1 MLSHFLLPWPNRS
14 MRRRCSRLL
23 EDILHWALK
32 CEQKDW
38 KVFEEANYWVTVPK
52 KKKAMRILTKKKQL
66 WERLF
71 GETNLGEKDFLEFHS
86 WDGGL
91 EVSGTAIFID
101 PQGHWLNKLGTW
113 DGKDPG
119 IFWDKTQPINGWGTQ
134 VAWGLQR
141 ESVPLCIIK
150 WLTAVKAC
158 TTIQRTHDTIF
169 MGGPPLPWAQWGG
182 ITGPQTMFLVVP
194 LITGKLKSKPVTSD

>member
-52 KKKAMRILTKKKQL
+52 KKKKALRILTKKKQL

-119 IFWDKTQPINGWGTQ
+119 IFWDKTQPINGWGTAKRVCTLMHHKMADSSQGLHYNSKDPWYNIYGWATSPLSPMRRHYWAPNNVPSSPPDHRQAQ
-134 VAWGLQR
+134 V
-141 ESVPLCIIK
+141 
-150 WLTAVKAC
+150 
-158 TTIQRTHDTIF
+158 
-169 MGGPPLPWAQWGG
+169 
-182 ITGPQTMFLVVP
+182 
-194 LITGKLKSKPVTSD
+194 